1 MFSET
6 GNLPVGGAA
15 FFLIAYGL
23 VSLFITGP
31 MIGERTAEKIV
42 GWDRQ
47 CRTALAAEIEA
58 EKPAPILTPKLDC
71 ESTWGALF
79 PQMKDVCR
87 RHGNPEFN
95 LPFMDQLS
103 ALENGKRALQEKRL
117 ALAVSQAGS
126 RCDCA
131 VSLTLEKRR
140 VSLAIHAGS
149 IRLVEPAPIKNFSS
163 ELMTSLRSSQCV
175 GKD

>member
-1 MFSET
+1 MLGET

-15 FFLIAYGL
+15 FSLIAYSL

-31 MIGERTAEKIV
+31 VIGERMADKTV
-42 GWDRQ
+42 GWDQQ
-47 CRTALAAEIEA
+47 CRTALVAEIEV
-58 EKPAPILTPKLDC
+58 ERPEPVFVPKLDC
-71 ESTWGALF
+71 ESTWGAVF

-87 RHGNPEFN
+87 RYGNPEFN

-103 ALENGKRALQEKRL
+103 ALENGKRVLQEKRL
-117 ALAVSQAGS
+117 ELAASQAGS

-140 VSLAIHAGS
+140 VALAIHAGS
-149 IRLVEPAPIKNFSS
+149 IRLIEPAPIKTFSS
-163 ELMTSLRSSQCV
+163 ELMTSLHLPQCA
-175 GKD
+175 GKN